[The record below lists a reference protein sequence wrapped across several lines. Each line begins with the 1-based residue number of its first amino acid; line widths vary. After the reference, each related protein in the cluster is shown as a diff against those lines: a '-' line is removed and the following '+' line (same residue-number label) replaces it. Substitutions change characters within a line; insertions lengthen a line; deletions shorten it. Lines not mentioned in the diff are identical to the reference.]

1 MLCTVTLFVDN
12 KPFKA
17 HKMVLS
23 ACSLFFR
30 DMFLTDQT
38 STVVLKDVTEKQMRM
53 ASAPGNVLLRISVSS
68 PVSHMLR
75 A

>member
-1 MLCTVTLFVDN
+1 MYLNCQLTDVTLFVDN

-53 ASAPGNVLLRISVSS
+53 LLKYFYTGK
-68 PVSHMLR
+68 
-75 A
+75 